1 MAAASTSW
9 SLLSTSANALQVT
22 ADDGSSPRRR
32 AKSNSLS
39 RRRFSLSSGLAQSS
53 RPVKQGKVPSRHTK
67 RSGRSLRFLFRRTW
81 ALPLALILGFLSLYA
96 INPTES
102 NPVYHFLFLSYKL
115 DHQDD
120 QYGKGPWDLA
130 FVSFYTIVLS
140 FTREFIMHEVL
151 RPLAHPGGIRS
162 RAKQQRFMEQ
172 MYTACYIAFV
182 GPLGLYTM
190 KRTPGL
196 WYFETR
202 AMYEAYPHRTHQAVF
217 KFYYLFQAA
226 FWVQQAVVMLLGLER
241 RRKDFRELVAHH
253 IITIALIGLSYRFHF
268 TYVGIAVYITH
279 DISDLFLAVS
289 KSLNYL
295 TSPLQAP
302 AFALCIIMWVYL
314 RHYLNLHILASVA
327 TEFRT
332 VGPFEL
338 EWATEQYKCGISQA
352 VTFAL
357 LAALQ
362 VLNLFWLYC
371 LFRSAYR
378 FVVLGVAKDD
388 RSEAEEEEEEVGE
401 TKRATALLE
410 EAPAIRLVV
419 TESELVT

>member
-1 MAAASTSW
+1 MAASKTC
-9 SLLSTSANALQVT
+9 SLLSTSANPLQVT
-22 ADDGSSPRRR
+22 ADHHHDGSPRRR

-39 RRRFSLSSGLAQSS
+39 RRPFPLSSSHAHPS
-53 RPVKQGKVPSRHTK
+53 RPANQSKSSARRRKG
-67 RSGRSLRFLFRRTW
+67 SGRSLRWLFRRTW
-81 ALPLALILGFLSLYA
+81 TLPLALILGFLSLYA
-96 INPTES
+96 IIPTES
-102 NPVYHFLFLSYKL
+102 NPVHPFLFLSYRIN
-115 DHQDD
+115 HQDG
-120 QYGKGPWDLA
+120 QYGKGPRDLA
-130 FVSFYTIVLS
+130 FISFYTIVLS
-140 FTREFIMHEVL
+140 FTREFVMQEVL
-151 RPLAHPGGIRS
+151 RPLARLGGIRS
-162 RAKQQRFMEQ
+162 RGKQQRFMEQ
-172 MYTACYIAFV
+172 MYTACYIAFI

-190 KRTPGL
+190 KQTPGL

-202 AMYEAYPHRTHQAVF
+202 AMYEGFPHRTHQAVF

-226 FWVQQAVVMLLGLER
+226 FWVQQAIVMLLGQEK

-253 IITIALIGLSYRFHF
+253 IITIALIALSYRFHF
-268 TYVGIAVYITH
+268 TYIGIAVYITH
-279 DISDLFLAVS
+279 DISDFFLAIS

-302 AFALCIIMWVYL
+302 AFALCIAAWVYL
-314 RHYLNLHILASVA
+314 RHYLNLRILASVA

-338 EWATEQYKCGISQA
+338 DWVAGQYKCGISQA

-362 VLNLFWLYC
+362 ALNLFWLYC

-388 RSEAEEEEEEVGE
+388 RSEAEEEDDDGVGE
-401 TKRATALLE
+401 GAKRAKKALLDGSN
-410 EAPAIRLVV
+410 IRVVV
-419 TESELVT
+419 TEFS